1 MQFFSIIGPLAA
13 IAGLAS
19 AIVIPTDPTD
29 RQMAGRIRYPLQHAA
44 PMTKRAEP
52 GFFFCNS
59 ADYKGLCFRDQSP
72 FGTCGMLRSLE
83 CVDKTQADAKK

>member
-19 AIVIPTDPTD
+19 AVVIPQDPKVKVISQNGNLVEFSSRGGEEGKVAND
-29 RQMAGRIRYPLQHAA
+29 
-44 PMTKRAEP
+44 
-52 GFFFCNS
+52 

-72 FGTCGMLRSLE
+72 FGTCGMCCEISN
-83 CVDKTQADAKK
+83 V